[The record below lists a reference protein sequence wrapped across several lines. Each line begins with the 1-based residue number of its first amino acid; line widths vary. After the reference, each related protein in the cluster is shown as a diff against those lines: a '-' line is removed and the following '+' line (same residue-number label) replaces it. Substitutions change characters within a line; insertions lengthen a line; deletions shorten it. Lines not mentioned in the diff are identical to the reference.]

1 MSRSLKSARHLMLA
15 AIAASVVAP
24 PAAQAADLYWGTSS
38 AGNWTDASTWRTT
51 TSPFPTAL
59 AGSTD
64 TLRIDQGNI
73 TVNSTTGTSGPIR
86 FGNGGI
92 GGGGF
97 PGGLGTTGTLT
108 IATGA
113 VFGHTGNLTMGE
125 VAGKSGT
132 IVQTGGTFDKTNGDF
147 LVGRAGFGTGTY
159 LLQGGT
165 LNITKGFIVASSSSF
180 IQSGGT
186 LNFGVAGGFLAP
198 NAGTGLYEISG
209 GTLNVGSASVNA
221 SIDIGS
227 ASGTFRVKGSA
238 ATLTARNIGGSNVA
252 TNKIEFRLDNSAA
265 HISTLNGSAGFTSF
279 GRRGNLVVSL
289 NGGVLL
295 AGASQFDVIKVDGFS
310 GNDFNSRPVAATGLW
325 TAGTVNNVDGTKDVE
340 RITLANNKGTVA
352 FGNAMSFAAS
362 NYGHVSLTGVPLPD
376 PLLVSLDLTGGTV
389 ANVTNALTAAG
400 ISWALGSG
408 VYEVVLTLNP
418 AVSGGTRF
426 AWDFSSIDPAMTVQG
441 VSLSAVPEPASIAMF
456 MIPAAMMLRR
466 RMRK

>member
-1 MSRSLKSARHLMLA
+1 
-15 AIAASVVAP
+15 
-24 PAAQAADLYWGTSS
+24 
-38 AGNWTDASTWRTT
+38 
-51 TSPFPTAL
+51 
-59 AGSTD
+59 
-64 TLRIDQGNI
+64 
-73 TVNSTTGTSGPIR
+73 
-86 FGNGGI
+86 
-92 GGGGF
+92 
-97 PGGLGTTGTLT
+97 
-108 IATGA
+108 
-113 VFGHTGNLTMGE
+113 MGE
-125 VAGKSGT
+125 VAGKNGT
-132 IVQTGGTFDKTNGDF
+132 IVQTGGTFDKTNGDL
-147 LVGRAGFGTGTY
+147 LVGKAGFGTGTY

-265 HISTLNGSAGFTSF
+265 HISTIVGYSSF
-279 GRRGNLVVSL
+279 GRRGNLAVSL
-289 NGGVLL
+289 DGGVLL

-310 GNDFNSRPVAATGLW
+310 GNDFFSRPVAATGLLS
-325 TAGTVNNVDGTKDVE
+325 AGTVNNVDGTKDVE
-340 RITLANNKGTVA
+340 RITLENNKGTVA

-362 NYGHVSLTGVPLPD
+362 NYGHVSLTGVPAN
-376 PLLVSLDLTGGTV
+376 PLLVSLDLTGGTL

-408 VYEVVLTLNP
+408 DYEVALTLNP